1 MANTTRIARPE
12 EANWLDETLAALDQL
27 VEMVFSTMS
36 LCENKYKLDDYAS
49 YSKEWLNGD
58 GKRYIA
64 YIRRRIE
71 EATPDARRHMFDSI
85 RAAISSGMHAAQRD
99 MSIPLHR
106 YMLWE
111 WADQIIASV
120 YHAFEREA
128 GVS

>member
-1 MANTTRIARPE
+1 MTAKATRTARQ
-12 EANWLDETLAALDQL
+12 ATDWLDETLAALDEL
-27 VEMVFSTMS
+27 VEMVFSTLS
-36 LCENKYKLDDYAS
+36 LCELDDNVS
-49 YSKEWLNGD
+49 STKEWLSGD

-71 EATPDARRHMFDSI
+71 EATPDVRIRMYASI
-85 RAAISSGMHAAQRD
+85 RAAISAGQHAKQRD
-99 MSIPLHR
+99 MSRPLHR

>member
-12 EANWLDETLAALDQL
+12 ETNWLDETLAALDEL
-27 VEMVFSTMS
+27 VEMVFSTLS
-36 LCENKYKLDDYAS
+36 LCENKYKLDDNAS
-49 YSKEWLNGD
+49 YSKEWLSGE

-71 EATPDARRHMFDSI
+71 EATPDVRRRMYASI
-85 RAAISSGMHAAQRD
+85 RAAISAGQHAKQRD
-99 MSIPLHR
+99 MSRPLHR

-120 YHAFEREA
+120 YKSFTREVD
-128 GVS
+128 VS

>member
-12 EANWLDETLAALDQL
+12 ETNWLDETLAALDEL
-27 VEMVFSTMS
+27 VEMVFSTLS
-36 LCENKYKLDDYAS
+36 LCELDDNVS
-49 YSKEWLNGD
+49 STKEWLSGD

-71 EATPDARRHMFDSI
+71 EATPDVRRRMYASI
-85 RAAISSGMHAAQRD
+85 RAAISAGQHAKQRD
-99 MSIPLHR
+99 MSRPLHR

-111 WADQIIASV
+111 WADQIIVSV

>member
-12 EANWLDETLAALDQL
+12 ETNWLDETLAALDEL
-27 VEMVFSTMS
+27 VEMVFWAAG
-36 LCENKYKLDDYAS
+36 LCEDEFKLNVPPIA
-49 YSKEWLNGD
+49 EWLSGD

-71 EATPDARRHMFDSI
+71 DETPGERRRMLDSL

-111 WADQIIASV
+111 WAGQIIASV
-120 YHAFEREA
+120 YHAFEREREA